1 MTLYPDAHVQD
12 EGSDAGDA
20 DHKCKG
26 SREAGERRFSS
37 QPLCKVRRQ
46 AGDGSKAQHHENLAD
61 FERIG
66 KQKIKQTGE
75 EHS

>member
-1 MTLYPDAHVQD
+1 MQAMLITNV
-12 EGSDAGDA
+12 
-20 DHKCKG
+20 
-26 SREAGERRFSS
+26 REAVKLEERRFSS

-75 EHS
+75 EHSCAIP